1 MCGSLRCFSCIYM
14 VSSIMDRSLLGERI
28 GKMQYVKKMTIRQI
42 NLIIKKKYVYLHF
55 HKIVD
60 N

>member
-1 MCGSLRCFSCIYM
+1 M

>member
-1 MCGSLRCFSCIYM
+1 
-14 VSSIMDRSLLGERI
+14 
-28 GKMQYVKKMTIRQI
+28 MQYVKKMTIRQI
-42 NLIIKKKYVYLHF
+42 NLTNKKKYVYLHF